1 MLEASPVG
9 DSKSNDVAE
18 RAIQSTEMLIR
29 VHKLSIETPIN
40 EMLSVRHPLFAWLVE
55 FCADLHNRF
64 HIGSDGKTAHQRL
77 KEKHS
82 SQVMVEFGTAVMF
95 SVCGKVQGS
104 SMGERWFHGI
114 FLGKKAGTEENIVTR
129 ENGSVVRARA
139 ISELQKILTL
149 KDYDVLRGTP
159 HDPIGTLRGVAR
171 DVGRPS
177 ETLGESPREDFD
189 ELQGTRRVQ
198 IRREVVEKFGP
209 TLDCKKCRG
218 LLARDRAYQY
228 YVHHREECRTR
239 MEALMWEDDGFRRHV
254 ERADLRL
261 TKRLADVMERRDR
274 ESQDRK
280 QSRQGADQRGGGD
293 LEQGHQPEVAEQTRS
308 GANPGDV
315 VMGDVMGKP
324 VATDDVLFSE
334 GKRKIEDV
342 EGSGAPSATRQKLE
356 CVFNV
361 EKDKTELDVCEIFS
375 RPRVCQVAKDLG
387 LRGRYSLNRNEGHA
401 HQ

>member
-1 MLEASPVG
+1 
-9 DSKSNDVAE
+9 
-18 RAIQSTEMLIR
+18 
-29 VHKLSIETPIN
+29 
-40 EMLSVRHPLFAWLVE
+40 
-55 FCADLHNRF
+55 
-64 HIGSDGKTAHQRL
+64 
-77 KEKHS
+77 
-82 SQVMVEFGTAVMF
+82 MVEFGTAVMF
-95 SVCGKVQGS
+95 RMCGKVQGS

-114 FLGKKAGTEENIVTR
+114 FLGKKAGTEENIVMR

-139 ISELQKILTL
+139 IRELQKILTL

-159 HDPIGTLRGVAR
+159 HDPIGTLRGVTR

-177 ETLGESPREDFD
+177 EALGESPKEDYD

-228 YVHHREECRTR
+228 VHHREECRTR
-239 MEALMWEDDGFRRHV
+239 MEALMREDDGFRRHV
-254 ERADLRL
+254 ESADLRL
-261 TKRLADVMERRDR
+261 TKRLADVLERRDR

-280 QSRQGADQRGGGD
+280 RSRQGADQRGGGDGD
-293 LEQGHQPEVAEQTRS
+293 LEQGHQPEVAERTQS

-315 VMGDVMGKP
+315 VMGDDMGIP
-324 VATDDVLFSE
+324 LATDDVMCSE

-361 EKDKTELDVCEIFS
+361 EKNKTEFDVCEIFS

-387 LRGRYSLNRNEGHA
+387 LRGGYSLNRDTKDMHTNKSWNFLEKKDQDKLITLLARRPTQLLIASLHVSCSR
-401 HQ
+401 HHR